1 MQSENLLRLSGKVCS
16 QVQTR
21 QSPAGIPISRFTLE
35 HESTRNQAGSM
46 RKVKCRIRVVAS
58 GKELQEKIAVLD
70 KDSVVLV
77 EGFISYESSR
87 SDETRLVLHAEDI
100 ERLN

>member
-35 HESTRNQAGSM
+35 HESLRNQAGSM

-58 GKELQEKIAVLD
+58 GKDLQEKVAVLD
-70 KDSVVLV
+70 TNSAIQV

-87 SDETRLVLHAEDI
+87 SDEARLVLHAESI
-100 ERLN
+100 EILN